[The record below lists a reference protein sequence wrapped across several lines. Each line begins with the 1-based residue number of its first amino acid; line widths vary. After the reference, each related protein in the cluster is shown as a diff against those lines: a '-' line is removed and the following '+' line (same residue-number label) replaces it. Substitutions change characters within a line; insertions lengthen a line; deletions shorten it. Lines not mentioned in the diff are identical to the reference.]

1 MLKLMENMKVAAV
14 QMNSAVGKIRDNL
27 SSMKR
32 WIKAAAEENVD
43 FICFPEMC
51 ITGYAMP
58 ESVEFSETIDGDS
71 VKFILEM
78 SEEFD
83 ITISAGISERSDDGV
98 YITQFIAEDGII
110 KGKYRK
116 THLGKRE
123 KLHYR
128 AGNSIETI
136 KCKNANIGLQLCWE
150 SHFPE
155 ISSILAL
162 NGADI
167 ILMPH
172 SSGLPSS
179 RRKDIWDKCL
189 KARAYDN
196 TVYVIACNQLGDN
209 GLGTLFGGGCSAID
223 PRGNILAENYDSKDS
238 MIIVDITSEILYKLR
253 RKEYTSMKDLY
264 YLNRRRPELYGKI
277 TQTEIKY

>member
-1 MLKLMENMKVAAV
+1 MEDMKIAAV
-14 QMNSAVGKIRDNL
+14 QMNSAVGKIEDNL
-27 SSMKR
+27 NSMKK
-32 WIKAAAEENVD
+32 WINSASEQNVD
-43 FICFPEMC
+43 LICFPEMC

-58 ESVEFSETIDGDS
+58 QSIGFSETMEGNS
-71 VKFILEM
+71 VKSILKM
-78 SEEFD
+78 SEEFSMS
-83 ITISAGISERSDDGV
+83 IAAGLSEKTDNGAH
-98 YITQFIAEDGII
+98 ITQFIAEDGDI

-116 THLGKRE
+116 THLGERE
-123 KLHYR
+123 KLYYK
-128 AGNSIETI
+128 AGNNIEVI
-136 KCKNANIGLQLCWE
+136 KCKNANIGFQLCWE

-155 ISSILAL
+155 ISSVLAL
-162 NGADI
+162 DGADI

-209 GLGTLFGGGCSAID
+209 GLGTVFGGGCTAID
-223 PRGNILAENYDSKDS
+223 PRGNILAEDYSSNDS
-238 MIIVDITSEILYKLR
+238 MIIVDITSEILDKLR
-253 RKEYTSMKDLY
+253 RREYTSMKDLY

-277 TQTEIKY
+277 TETEL